1 MTELSYFVV
10 IFVHDQKVFLQVLI
24 VLKCHC
30 DENRKKILTRFLGF
44 KVIFRP

>member
-10 IFVHDQKVFLQVLI
+10 IFVHDQKVFLQVLM

-30 DENRKKILTRFLGF
+30 DENKKNE
-44 KVIFRP
+44 IFGLQSNI